1 MPYVPTK
8 EILDDANKKY
18 YGVGAFNINNLEFLQ
33 AIIEAAEEENSPV
46 IIETSEGAIKY
57 AGKGNIERGV
67 RFFYELVKNYGD
79 HSKVPVS
86 LHLDHGKDFAKIVAC
101 IKGGYGSVMI
111 DASDQPFEG
120 NLNATKKI
128 VEIAHAVGIGVEAEL
143 GTLKGIEDNV
153 AAAESVLVNTD
164 EAREFVEKTGVDFL
178 APAIGTSHGA
188 FKFKGAAKLDFD
200 RLKKVKEENGIP
212 LVLHGASSVPPE
224 QIELANQYGADIK
237 GAKGVPFE
245 TLEESVK
252 YGINKVNTDTDLRI
266 TFIAAVRKF
275 LKETPGAIDPRKVF
289 DPAIDAMKEIIKA
302 RMKCL
307 GSSNKA

>member
-8 EILDDANKKY
+8 QILDDANAKY

-33 AIIEAAEEENSPV
+33 AIVAAGEQENSPV
-46 IIETSEGAIKY
+46 IVETSEGAIKY

-67 RFFYELVKNYGD
+67 RVFYEMVKNYGD

-86 LHLDHGKDFAKIVAC
+86 LHLDHGKDFNYIVAC

-111 DASDQPFEG
+111 DASDKPFEG
-120 NLNATKKI
+120 NMEATKRI
-128 VEIAHAVGIGVEAEL
+128 VDIAHAVGVGVEAEL

-153 AAAESVLVNTD
+153 AAEESILVNTD
-164 EAREFVEKTGVDFL
+164 EAIKFIEMTGVDFL

-188 FKFKGAAKLDFD
+188 FKFKGEAKLDFN
-200 RLKKVKEENGIP
+200 RLKTIKDACPIP
-212 LVLHGASSVPPE
+212 MVLHGASSVP
-224 QIELANQYGADIK
+224 QDMIALANEYGADIK

-252 YGINKVNTDTDLRI
+252 YGVNKVNTDTDLRV
-266 TFIAAVRKF
+266 TFIAFVRKF
-275 LKETPGAIDPRKVF
+275 LAETPGAIDPRKVF
-289 DPAIDAMKEIIKA
+289 GPAIEAMKDGIAA
-302 RMKCL
+302 RMRCL
-307 GSSNKA
+307 GSSDKA